1 MQLQIHKA
9 ETNFT
14 IILKASLHNT
24 MYYSLAQRN
33 IWQTHTIM
41 TLSYILTHY

>member
-1 MQLQIHKA
+1 MQLQIHYA
-9 ETNFT
+9 ETNFK

-24 MYYSLAQRN
+24 MYYLLAPLYKEN
-33 IWQTHTIM
+33 IM